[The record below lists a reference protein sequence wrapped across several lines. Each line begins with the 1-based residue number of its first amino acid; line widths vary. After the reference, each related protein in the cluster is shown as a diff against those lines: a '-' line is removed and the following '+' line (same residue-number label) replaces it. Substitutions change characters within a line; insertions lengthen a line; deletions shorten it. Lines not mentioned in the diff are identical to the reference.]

1 MVAKRA
7 QHEHAHTPNRFAVI
21 PTPERLQ
28 AVRDYTGKGVTIA
41 ILDSGFYPH
50 PDLVE
55 PTNRILAFYDVT
67 NPQATLNANAPA
79 QAWQWHGTQTAVA
92 ACGNGFLSDGIYRGI
107 ASDAHLVLVKVSRQG
122 RITDDSIVQ
131 GLHWVIENKARYDIR
146 VVSLSLGGDADVS
159 LNESLVNQA
168 AELAVGAGLVLV
180 VAAGN
185 AGCSADPHPIP
196 PASAPSVI
204 TVGGYDDNNQLNNA
218 QPNLYCSNF
227 GATVDGL
234 VKPEIIAPAMW
245 VAAPILPNTDAYK
258 RAEAL
263 SHLSTAPDYLLQ
275 SLIEL
280 ACNPEC
286 ILHGFATELWEKA
299 GLPGKLYEHTP
310 QTIRA
315 LVEVCLRDS
324 KFVATHYQHVD
335 GTSFAAPVVASVVAQ
350 MLEANHRLSPAA
362 VKSILISTAD
372 RIPDT
377 DVIRQGFGRLN
388 AQRAAR
394 QAKIETHLLDDKE
407 WFSPRLEDGLLTFAY
422 HNDAAE
428 QVAIV
433 GDFNQWN
440 PTQTVF
446 QKLTDGLWRAAIVPP
461 PPGEYRYKFVVDR
474 HRWIEDPSNLVK
486 EPDHF
491 GGLNS
496 VLHIA

>member
-1 MVAKRA
+1 MVAKPA
-7 QHEHAHTPNRFAVI
+7 QHEHAHTPNRYAVI

-28 AVRDYTGKGVTIA
+28 ATGEYTGKGVTIA

-50 PDLVE
+50 ADLVE
-55 PTNRILAFYDVT
+55 PVNRIIAYHDVT
-67 NPQATLNANAPA
+67 NPQASLNTNAPA
-79 QAWQWHGTQTAVA
+79 QAWQWHGTQTSVA
-92 ACGNGFLSDGIYRGI
+92 ACGNGFLSDGIYRGL
-107 ASDAHLVLVKVSRQG
+107 ASDAGVVLVKVSRQG
-122 RITDDSIVQ
+122 RITDEQIVQ
-131 GLHWVIENKARYDIR
+131 GLRWVIENQERYNIR
-146 VVSLSLGGDADVS
+146 IVSMSLGGDADVA
-159 LNESLVNQA
+159 LNESAVNQA

-185 AGCSADPHPIP
+185 SGCANDPHPIP

-204 TVGGYDDNNQLNNA
+204 TVGGYDDNNELHNSS
-218 QPNLYCSNF
+218 PDLYCSNF

-263 SHLSTAPDYLLQ
+263 SHLATAPDYLLQ

-286 ILHGFATELWEKA
+286 VLHGFATELWERSE
-299 GLPGKLYEHTP
+299 LPGKLYEHTP

-324 KFVATHYQHVD
+324 KIVATHYQHVD
-335 GTSFAAPVVASVVAQ
+335 GTSFATPVVASVVAQ
-350 MLEANHRLSPAA
+350 MLEANPRLTPAA
-362 VKSILISTAD
+362 VKNILISTAD

-377 DVIRQGFGRLN
+377 DVIRQGFGMLN
-388 AQRAAR
+388 ARRAVE
-394 QAKIETHLLDDKE
+394 QAKIETHILDDNE
-407 WFSPRLEDGLLTFAY
+407 LFSPRIEEGRLVFAY
-422 HNDAAE
+422 HDDAAE

-446 QKLTDGLWRAAIVPP
+446 EKVTDGIWRVAIAPP
-461 PPGEYRYKFVVDR
+461 PPGEYRYKFVVNR
-474 HRWIEDPSNLVK
+474 HRWIEDPSNLMK
-486 EPDHF
+486 EPDSF

-496 VLHIA
+496 VLSLA